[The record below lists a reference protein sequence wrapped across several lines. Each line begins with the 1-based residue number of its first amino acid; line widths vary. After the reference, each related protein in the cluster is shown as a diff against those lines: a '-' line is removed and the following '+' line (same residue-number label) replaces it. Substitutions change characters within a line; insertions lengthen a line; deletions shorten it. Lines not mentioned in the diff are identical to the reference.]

1 MKPAKRELPPPQTS
15 TPQENDTPDVGS
27 RVARDRPGFKDEI
40 ARLLPRIDADLRML
54 PVLGLADG
62 LVALGWPRYWNLVGR
77 NPGFTHVRGMA
88 GFGMKSLVLPIALL
102 IAAPLAFAQTVPG
115 NPGEERAETE
125 EESNVTDREGP
136 RNFWQASLPGGHYM
150 VKLGSISSVSMH
162 EYVLDG
168 NLVVNEMTVDTNGR
182 SLARFYH
189 IRPVTDDADR
199 SEVTRVVDRG
209 RELLDRAGRRAG
221 LAVHDMV
228 QKNYPNTTHAGMVEF
243 RILRLADLEEIYK
256 SLRGAWERGRGRT
269 VTIE

>member
-1 MKPAKRELPPPQTS
+1 MKFL
-15 TPQENDTPDVGS
+15 
-27 RVARDRPGFKDEI
+27 F
-40 ARLLPRIDADLRML
+40 L
-54 PVLGLADG
+54 PVVL
-62 LVALGWPRYWNLVGR
+62 LV
-77 NPGFTHVRGMA
+77 
-88 GFGMKSLVLPIALL
+88 S
-102 IAAPLAFAQTVPG
+102 APLAFAQTVPA
-115 NPGEERAETE
+115 NPDGEPTETGEE
-125 EESNVTDREGP
+125 SKVTDREGP

-162 EYVLDG
+162 EYILDG

-189 IRPVTDDADR
+189 IQPVADAANR
-199 SEVTRVVDRG
+199 SEITRVVDRG

-243 RILRLADLEEIYK
+243 RILHLADLEEIYK
-256 SLRGAWERGRGRT
+256 NLRGAWERGRGRI